1 MEPVDV
7 TTKSIAAPR
16 KPLRLWPGV
25 AAVVLALVIRLIASF
40 IPGAS
45 VIGLFATLGATAAVL
60 VWWLFFSR
68 AAWIERI
75 GAVLVTLVAYFAIKP
90 LLDPSITGGLM
101 GRMWAVYAIPTIL
114 PPAFVAWAVATRR
127 LPDGIRRVTMV
138 ATILLACGAWTLLRT
153 EGVKGEAVADLAWR
167 WTKTPEQ
174 RLLEQGGDE
183 PAPVSTPAAAPAPP
197 ASAVAAPGPVHP
209 SGPPAAAETA
219 PGTARDEP
227 TKTIVATPPAAWPGF
242 RGAARDS
249 IVRGVSIETDWAKA
263 PPVQVWRRPVG
274 PGWSSFAVDGERF
287 FTQEQRGEHEIVSC
301 YRVSS
306 GEPVWRH
313 RDAVRF
319 WESNAG
325 AGPRATPTLH
335 DGRVY
340 TLGATGILNV
350 LDAATGKLVWT
361 RNAAADTGAP
371 TPGWGFTASPLV
383 AGNLVI
389 AAASGRLAAYDLAGG
404 KPKWTRTTVGGG
416 YSSPHLVTIG
426 GVAQIL
432 LASGGGISSVAPA
445 DGRMLWQHGGA
456 GTSIV
461 QPALANGDV
470 LVAAGDMMGG
480 TGISR
485 LSVSPGPS
493 GWIVEQRWHSRGL
506 KPYFNDFVLHRDHA
520 FGFDGSILASIA
532 LQDGERRW
540 KGGRYGQG
548 QMLLLPEQDV
558 LLILSEEGE
567 LALVKATPDQFTELA
582 RFKAIEGKT
591 WNHPVLV
598 GDILL
603 VRNGEE
609 MAAFRIPSRT
619 S

>member
-7 TTKSIAAPR
+7 TTKSVAAPR

-40 IPGAS
+40 IPEAS

-68 AAWIERI
+68 AASIERI

-90 LLDPSITGGLM
+90 FLDPSITGGLM
-101 GRMWAVYAIPTIL
+101 GRMWGVYAIPTVL

-127 LPDGIRRVTMV
+127 LPDAVRRATMV

-183 PAPVSTPAAAPAPP
+183 PAPLPAPP
-197 ASAVAAPGPVHP
+197 AAAAPPSSAVAAPGVVQP
-209 SGPPAAAETA
+209 SSPPAAAETE
-219 PGTARDEP
+219 PRTARDEP
-227 TKTIVATPPAAWPGF
+227 TKTMVTGSPAAWPGF
-242 RGAARDS
+242 RGPARDS
-249 IVRGVSIETDWAKA
+249 IVRGVSIETDWSKS

-274 PGWSSFAVDGERF
+274 PGWSSFAIDGDRF

-383 AGNLVI
+383 VGNLVI

-416 YSSPHLVTIG
+416 YSSPHLVRIG

-445 DGRMLWQHGGA
+445 DGSLLWQYGGA

-480 TGISR
+480 TGIRR
-485 LSVSPGPS
+485 LSVSSGAS
-493 GWIVEQRWHSRGL
+493 GWTVEERWHSRGL
-506 KPYFNDFVLHRDHA
+506 KPYFNDFVLHGDHA
-520 FGFDGSILASIA
+520 FGFDGSILAAIA

-609 MAAFRIPSRT
+609 MAAFRLPSRT

>member
-1 MEPVDV
+1 MKTVDV
-7 TTKSIAAPR
+7 TSQTAAIPR

-25 AAVVLALVIRLIASF
+25 VAAVLALVIRFGASV
-40 IPGAS
+40 IPEAS
-45 VIGLFATLGATAAVL
+45 VIGLFATIGATAAIL

-68 AAWIERI
+68 AAWIERV
-75 GAVLVTLVAYFAIKP
+75 GAVLVTAVAYFAIKP

-101 GRMWAVYAIPTIL
+101 GRMWGVYAIPTVL

-127 LPDGIRRVTMV
+127 LPDGIRRATMV

-153 EGVKGEAVADLAWR
+153 DGVKGESVADLAWR

-183 PAPVSTPAAAPAPP
+183 PAPLPAPSAATAPSTPAPVAP
-197 ASAVAAPGPVHP
+197 VDVKP
-209 SGPPAAAETA
+209 STPPAAAETA
-219 PGTARDEP
+219 PRTPKDEP
-227 TKTIVATPPAAWPGF
+227 PKAMVVTRPADWPGF
-242 RGAARDS
+242 RGSARDGV
-249 IVRGVSIETDWAKA
+249 VRGVSIETDWSRSA
-263 PPVQVWRRPVG
+263 PVQLWRRPIG
-274 PGWSSFAVDGERF
+274 PGWSSFAVDGDRF

-335 DGRVY
+335 GGRVY
-340 TLGATGILNV
+340 TLGATGILNA
-350 LDAATGKLVWT
+350 LDAATGAVVWT

-371 TPGWGFTASPLV
+371 TPGWGFTGSPLV
-383 AGNLVI
+383 VGNLVI
-389 AAASGRLAAYDLAGG
+389 AAASGRLAAYDIATGE
-404 KPKWTRTTVGGG
+404 PKWTRTTVGGG

-426 GVAQIL
+426 GVAQVL

-445 DGRMLWQHGGA
+445 DGALLWQHGGA

-470 LVAAGDMMGG
+470 LVAGGDMMGG
-480 TGISR
+480 TGIHRLAVSR
-485 LSVSPGPS
+485 GAS
-493 GWIVEQRWHSRGL
+493 GWTVEERWHSRGL
-506 KPYFNDFVLHRDHA
+506 KPYFNDFVLHRDHV

-532 LQDGERRW
+532 LQDGERTW

-591 WNHPVLV
+591 WNHPVV
-598 GDILL
+598 AGDILL

-609 MAAFRIPSRT
+609 MAAFRLPSGT

>member
-1 MEPVDV
+1 MRPADV
-7 TTKSIAAPR
+7 TSHMVATPR

-25 AAVVLALVIRLIASF
+25 IAAAVAVVVRLLAPL

-45 VIGLFATLGATAAVL
+45 PVGLIVSLAAAAAIV

-75 GAVLVTLVAYFAIKP
+75 GAVVLTIAAYFIIQP
-90 LLDPSITGGLM
+90 FLHPSITGGLM
-101 GRMWAVYAIPTIL
+101 GRMYGVYAIPMLL
-114 PPAFVAWAVATRR
+114 PPAFVAWAVLTRH
-127 LPDGIRRVTMV
+127 LPDVVRRVTMA
-138 ATILLACGAWTLLRT
+138 ATILLACGAWTLVRT
-153 EGVKGEAVADLAWR
+153 EGVKGEAVADLAVR
-167 WTKTPEQ
+167 WSKTSEQ
-174 RLLEQGGDE
+174 RLLEQVRDE
-183 PAPVSTPAAAPAPP
+183 PPPLVPAPAPAVTATPREQPKPAAPAEPAAATPRATSEERPTPALVRKP
-197 ASAVAAPGPVHP
+197 AEWA
-209 SGPPAAAETA
+209 
-219 PGTARDEP
+219 
-227 TKTIVATPPAAWPGF
+227 GF
-242 RGAARDS
+242 RGSARDGV
-249 IVRGVSIETDWAKA
+249 VRGVSVATDWSRS
-263 PPVQVWRRPVG
+263 PPVQLWRRPVG
-274 PGWSSFAVDGERF
+274 PGWSSFAVDGDRF

-301 YRVSS
+301 YKVSS

-335 DGRVY
+335 GGRVY
-340 TLGATGILNV
+340 TLGATGLLNA
-350 LDAATGKLVWT
+350 LDASTGAVVWT
-361 RNAAADTGAP
+361 RKAAADTGAP
-371 TPGWGFTASPLV
+371 MPGWGFTGSPLV
-383 AGNLVI
+383 VGDLVI
-389 AAASGRLAAYDLAGG
+389 AATSGRLAAYDIASG

-416 YSSPHLVTIG
+416 YSSPHLATIA

-432 LASGGGISSVAPA
+432 LMSGGGIASVAPA
-445 DGRMLWQHGGA
+445 DGSVLWQYGGE

-480 TGISR
+480 TGVRR
-485 LSVSPGPS
+485 LALSQGPS
-493 GWIVEQRWHSRGL
+493 GWTVEERWHSRGL
-506 KPYFNDFVLHRDHA
+506 KPYFNDFVVHGDHA
-520 FGFDGSILASIA
+520 FGFDGSILASVA
-532 LQDGERRW
+532 LQDGARKW

-548 QMLLLPEQDV
+548 QMLLLPAQDV

-567 LALVKATPDQFTELA
+567 LALVRAAPDQFTELA

-609 MAAFRIPSRT
+609 MAAFRLPSPT